1 MIIYKLLHNYC
12 TYYCYSKDTIKN
24 DEKGE
29 DLLFLSIGKNV
40 SKCYSYYTYQSDSL
54 KSTADGKAKFRALFK
69 EALKREG
76 YMTNSFPHR
85 RMTACVY
92 KNYPQNMMTV
102 TDNLMSQYYEYS
114 DSLGVQNWVVEG
126 DSIKNIL
133 GYNCQKATCRFRGR
147 SWTAWFA
154 LDVPM
159 SDGPWKFCGL
169 PGLIMEVYDK
179 GRQQYFCIKGL
190 QKDAGT
196 PIVYDVFNRKRIKI
210 DRKAFLKSE
219 YNYFHNS
226 NSINEATSGISLG
239 LSDEKRNY
247 DLIERE

>member
-1 MIIYKLLHNYC
+1 MVVKRFIISISVLFFYALLLQAKNEVIDHGQFLCSY
-12 TYYCYSKDTIKN
+12 YYCYSKDTIKN
-24 DEKGE
+24 DEKEE

-54 KSTADGKAKFRALFK
+54 QSTEDGKAKFRALFK

-126 DSIKNIL
+126 DSIKIFWAITARRQPADSVVAL
-133 GYNCQKATCRFRGR
+133 GRH
-147 SWTAWFA
+147 
-154 LDVPM
+154 
-159 SDGPWKFCGL
+159 GL
-169 PGLIMEVYDK
+169 PWMFLLVMALGNFV
-179 GRQQYFCIKGL
+179 
-190 QKDAGT
+190 
-196 PIVYDVFNRKRIKI
+196 VF
-210 DRKAFLKSE
+210 LV
-219 YNYFHNS
+219 
-226 NSINEATSGISLG
+226 
-239 LSDEKRNY
+239 
-247 DLIERE
+247 